1 MLPNV
6 TFLTM
11 DLYEWCITVGVI
23 LAFVVF
29 RLYADKK
36 ALSARLQNTV
46 LLIGLVSIVG
56 GYLFAVLFQAVY
68 NAIAS
73 GTFVLNNGTGSTF
86 YGGLIGGA
94 AIFLTLYFT
103 VGKKIC
109 GNQVLVQFSTVANI
123 AVCAIAVAHAIG
135 RLGCFFAGC
144 CHGGE
149 TQSPIGIYMP
159 AVGKTVIPTQL
170 FEVVFLLC
178 LFAVLSLFLFKTKI
192 NGLATYLTA
201 YGVFR
206 FIVEFWRGDDRG
218 ELVFFLSP
226 SQFWSVVL
234 VLVGVGIFVTVYL
247 FHNRT
252 PVEVVAALIFRE
264 GEFLICQRPKGK
276 KRALLWE
283 FVGGKVELGEDKE
296 TALFREVK
304 EELGGKIADVSY
316 FAETTY
322 CYFDVTVHLTV
333 FTATLAGDITAYE
346 HNALAWI
353 PPSRIKEYR
362 FCPADEEILE
372 KIKKAFSGSQTEETA

>member
-234 VLVGVGIFVTVYL
+234 VLVGIGIFVTVYL
-247 FHNRT
+247 FRNRT

-283 FVGGKVELGEDKE
+283 FVGGKVESGEDKE

-372 KIKKAFSGSQTEETA
+372 KIKKAFSGSQTEERA

>member
-109 GNQVLVQFSTVANI
+109 GNQVLVQFFTVANV

-234 VLVGVGIFVTVYL
+234 VLVGIGIFVTVYL
-247 FHNRT
+247 FRNRT

-283 FVGGKVELGEDKE
+283 FVGGKVESGEDKE

-304 EELGGKIADVSY
+304 EELGGTLADVSY

-322 CYFDVTVHLTV
+322 CYFDATVHLTV

-372 KIKKAFSGSQTEETA
+372 KIKKTFLDSQTEERA

>member
-159 AVGKTVIPTQL
+159 AVGKTVFPTQL
-170 FEVVFLLC
+170 FEVGFLLC

-247 FHNRT
+247 FRNRT

-283 FVGGKVELGEDKE
+283 FVGGKVESGEDKE

-372 KIKKAFSGSQTEETA
+372 KIKKAFSGSQTEERA